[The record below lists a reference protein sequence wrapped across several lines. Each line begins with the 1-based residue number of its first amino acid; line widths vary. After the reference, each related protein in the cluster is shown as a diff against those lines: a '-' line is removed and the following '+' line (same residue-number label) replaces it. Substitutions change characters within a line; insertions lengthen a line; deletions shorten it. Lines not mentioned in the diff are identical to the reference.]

1 MFFTKKPPSPP
12 VEPPPPMATSG
23 TADLQTT
30 TPPATEA
37 APGEAKSKKPALSAE
52 ERTKRVTTAKKI
64 VASFG
69 EIVTLLLRSSA
80 DRQRPLQDLE
90 WMVIP
95 ALKAGQFAI
104 AEAHA
109 KDTGA
114 MTPIGAVLWAFVSK
128 DVDER
133 LAASPDRLEPLRPE
147 DWRSGDIPW
156 IIAAIGEPKIV
167 GGLLQ
172 PLAKTVFKGRP
183 PKMRVRGADGK
194 TVIAQPELA
203 AAPAPSHAGQ

>member
-1 MFFTKKPPSPP
+1 MFFKKKPPSPP
-12 VEPPPPMATSG
+12 EPAAATSG

-30 TPPATEA
+30 TPPPTEA
-37 APGEAKSKKPALSAE
+37 APVEPNGEKPALSAE
-52 ERTKRVTTAKKI
+52 ERTKRVATAKKL
-64 VASFG
+64 AAAFG
-69 EIVTLLLRSSA
+69 EMVTLLMRSST

-104 AEAHA
+104 AEAHS
-109 KDTGA
+109 KETGA
-114 MTPIGAVLWAFVSK
+114 VTPIGAVVWAFVSK

-133 LAASPDRLEPLRPE
+133 LAASPDRLVPLRPE

-156 IIAAIGEPKIV
+156 IIVAIGEPKIV

>member
-1 MFFTKKPPSPP
+1 MTSKKKPPSPP
-12 VEPPPPMATSG
+12 EPASATSG
-23 TADLQTT
+23 TADPVTT
-30 TPPATEA
+30 TPPAPEA
-37 APGEAKSKKPALSAE
+37 APVEAKSEKPALSAE
-52 ERTKRVTTAKKI
+52 ERTKRVATAKKI
-64 VASFG
+64 AASFG

-109 KDTGA
+109 KETGA
-114 MTPIGAVLWAFVSK
+114 VTPIGAVLWAFVSK

-133 LAASPDRLEPLRPE
+133 LAASPDRLVPLRPE

-156 IIAAIGEPKIV
+156 IIAAIGDPKIV
-167 GGLLQ
+167 RGLLQ
-172 PLAKTVFKGRP
+172 PLAKTVFKDRP
-183 PKMRVRGADGK
+183 PKMRMRGADGK
-194 TVIAQPELA
+194 AIIAQTERA